1 MQVLFQSVPSLV
13 LFNNCWIF
21 HHTCWNFLTTGK
33 IAGLFPAFTGGDGLS
48 RYRADFH
55 EIEVLCSKGDFNF
68 HRLFEL
74 ILPRSNL
81 TSGSIFDV

>member
-1 MQVLFQSVPSLV
+1 M
-13 LFNNCWIF
+13 
-21 HHTCWNFLTTGK
+21 